1 MNVELGVEVG
11 GVGAVG
17 SGEVEVVAQV
27 LGGALSANCEHKDG
41 VEVALERLRE
51 VLVDGPLGGDDLAVG
66 RVGSDLVV
74 EPRPAR
80 RQPRCGP
87 LGRLGGGTA

>member
-27 LGGALSANCEHKDG
+27 LRGALSANCDHEDG

-51 VLVDGPLGGDDLAVG
+51 VL
-66 RVGSDLVV
+66 GSLSSDIVV
-74 EPRPAR
+74 VKPASESR
-80 RQPRCGP
+80 MERSAGADSREKQAR
-87 LGRLGGGTA
+87 T